1 MRYSNSR
8 VFILMLIVISTVMI
22 DVSWKVY
29 AEQSAR
35 QVARYSAENI
45 RSCVN
50 DIVLGKN
57 QNAYRNVSNAELE
70 VALKTCA
77 QKARV
82 TETGDV
88 FAVDLRT
95 LDFVFDPSLD
105 CYVEGGKKM
114 TVESECTLHKDQEM
128 CREIIP
134 VAMSGYDSTNHTNAW
149 WKFNTSREYLEWVV
163 VPDETRGFDG
173 FVGGGVLKPH
183 QLVIVQGVIEDE
195 LWASYKGFRVA
206 LYLIGFLSIMIN
218 LLYAVHENLKHERE
232 HLSRS
237 PCDTERVH

>member
-50 DIVLGKN
+50 EIVLGKD
-57 QNAYRNVSNAELE
+57 QNAYRNVNNEELE

-114 TVESECTLHKDQEM
+114 TVESECTLHKDQEV
-128 CREIIP
+128 CKETIP
-134 VAMSGYDSTNHTNAW
+134 AVMSGYDSSEHTKVW
-149 WKFNTSREYLEWVV
+149 WKFNSSREYLEWVV
-163 VPDETRGFDG
+163 VPDESRGFDG
-173 FVGGGVLKPH
+173 FVRGGVLKPH
-183 QLVIVQGVIEDE
+183 QIVVVQGVIEDE
-195 LWASYKGFRVA
+195 LWASYKGFRVS
-206 LYLIGFLSIMIN
+206 LYLIGFLSIIIN
-218 LLYAVHENLKHERE
+218 LLYAVHENIKHERE

-237 PCDTERVH
+237 PCDTERVR

>member
-50 DIVLGKN
+50 EIVLGNN

-77 QKARV
+77 QKARI

-95 LDFVFDPSLD
+95 LDFVFDPSL
-105 CYVEGGKKM
+105 
-114 TVESECTLHKDQEM
+114 HKDQEM
-128 CREIIP
+128 CREIIA

-149 WKFNTSREYLEWVV
+149 WKFNNSREYLEWVV

-173 FVGGGVLKPH
+173 FVRGGVLKPH

-195 LWASYKGFRVA
+195 LWTSYKGFRVA
-206 LYLIGFLSIMIN
+206 LYLIGFLSIIIN